1 MQLSFP
7 TSAYDLAT
15 VKKAAYKFTDRCSVE
30 FDVSGDS
37 IICSIFPRVPMAP
50 EAVDEFE
57 AAFRNEVLDQDL
69 RRTIARETASL
80 RNAILAHAFSKT
92 GIQGDD

>member
-1 MQLSFP
+1 MQLSFS

-15 VKKAAYKFTDRCSVE
+15 IKRAAYKFTDRCSVE
-30 FDVSGDS
+30 FEVTRDS
-37 IICSIFPRVPMAP
+37 VICSIFPKAPMT
-50 EAVDEFE
+50 EETFTEF
-57 AAFRNEVLDQDL
+57 AAALRNEVLDQDL
-69 RRTIARETASL
+69 RRTIAEETASL